1 MNTILISVVLLGVL
15 GIAIGLLLG
24 VAGKFFAVEVDERV
38 DQVRECLPGNNCG
51 GCGYAGCDAVAAAI
65 VNGEAEITVCPVCR
79 KDRGYS
85 RCRGRSWREN
95 GSQSALR
102 RDM

>member
-51 GCGYAGCDAVAAAI
+51 GCGSVSYTHLTLPTTERV
-65 VNGEAEITVCPVCR
+65 
-79 KDRGYS
+79 
-85 RCRGRSWREN
+85 
-95 GSQSALR
+95 
-102 RDM
+102 